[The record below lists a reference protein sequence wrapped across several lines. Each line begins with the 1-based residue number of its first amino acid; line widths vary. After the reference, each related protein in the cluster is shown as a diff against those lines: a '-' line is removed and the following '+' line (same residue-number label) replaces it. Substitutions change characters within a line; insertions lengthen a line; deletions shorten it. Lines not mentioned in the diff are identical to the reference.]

1 MDWCC
6 CLNYALLSFIK
17 YILSFYFLMSDTYT
31 YPRTVP
37 ELVQDVSLKRAR
49 VELESG
55 ETAIRT
61 TSGSSTDVTAI
72 SNALGQQ
79 TDPAS
84 QASVIGLLKNLIAN
98 SGGGGGGES
107 STYPVFKSAFYRTGS
122 QTFQVGTYVSLSSL
136 LPSGDTIPEWTKY
149 IVFSIDPDPF
159 YIANLSFGSPVI
171 VNKSN
176 PCSVCFSYRQTT
188 LEETRYLIT
197 DRESHFRYQLVNG
210 EPSIQAVDAHYIEYI
225 YPLSEGLGRSVTI
238 SVQKIDTAVQL
249 NLLII
254 FLDTDPLEI
263 SGGGGGSGGTVET
276 YNLTINNV
284 SATNITAPISN
295 PPSADDQTL
304 ASKAYVDSQVTS
316 KSLSYQPVSEQQL
329 NIYTSYSIATL
340 LGQATWDFPF
350 SGGGSMDF
358 VFSYGSAPGRN
369 IWYRCHVPLPSYL
382 NTQNT
387 PKIHVALAQIS
398 HYPVTDDTNGEL
410 QGILLE
416 YDTAAK
422 TIQFIGGEGVIVN
435 NGSDALQTAYN
446 QGDLHPWFWGLTC
459 NSYI

>member
-1 MDWCC
+1 
-6 CLNYALLSFIK
+6 
-17 YILSFYFLMSDTYT
+17 MSDTYT

-98 SGGGGGGES
+98 SGGGGS
-107 STYPVFKSAFYRTGS
+107 STYPVFKSAFYKTGS

-149 IVFSIDPDPF
+149 IVFSIAPDSF
-159 YIANLSFGSPVI
+159 YVANLSYGSPAI
-171 VNKSN
+171 VNKSY
-176 PCSVCFSYRQTT
+176 PCSVCLSYRQTT
-188 LEETRYLIT
+188 LNETRYLIT
-197 DRESHFRYQLVNG
+197 DRESHFRYQLINN

-225 YPLSEGLGRSVTI
+225 YPLNEGLGSSFSI
-238 SVQKIDTAVQL
+238 SVQKIDTSIQL

-263 SGGGGGSGGTVET
+263 SGGGSGGTVET

-284 SATNITAPISN
+284 SATNITAPIST

-340 LGQATWDFPF
+340 LGQASWEFPF

-358 VFSYGSAPGRN
+358 VFSYDSAPGRN

-382 NTQNT
+382 NTQVT
-387 PKIHVALAQIS
+387 PKIYVALAQIS
-398 HYPVTDDTNGEL
+398 NYPVTDDSNGEL

-422 TIQFIGGEGVIVN
+422 TIQFIGGEGVIVE
-435 NGSDALQTAYN
+435 NGPDNFKEAYA

>member
-1 MDWCC
+1 
-6 CLNYALLSFIK
+6 
-17 YILSFYFLMSDTYT
+17 MSDTYT

-79 TDPAS
+79 TDPSS
-84 QASVIGLLKNLIAN
+84 QASVIGLLKNLVAN

-107 STYPVFKSAFYRTGS
+107 STYPVFKCSHGYSRFPLNGGRNIKNGYYEDKNITTLK
-122 QTFQVGTYVSLSSL
+122 TF
-136 LPSGDTIPEWTKY
+136 PEWAK
-149 IVFSIDPDPF
+149 F
-159 YIANLSFGSPVI
+159 AVI
-171 VNKSN
+171 I
-176 PCSVCFSYRQTT
+176 P
-188 LEETRYLIT
+188 LEL
-197 DRESHFRYQLVNG
+197 
-210 EPSIQAVDAHYIEYI
+210 EYI
-225 YPLSEGLGRSVTI
+225 YQMTSNYFSISLGTTSMSKEMNYTKCSNTTNGVSLIGINLYFENIYFNDQELYIPPVTTK
-238 SVQKIDTAVQL
+238 SAFEYRFWLGPPASDFSNSLTMM
-249 NLLII
+249 NLEL
-254 FLDTDPLEI
+254 FLFDTDPLEI
-263 SGGGGGSGGTVET
+263 VSGGGGSGGAVET

-284 SATNITAPISN
+284 SATNITAPISS

-358 VFSYGSAPGRN
+358 VFSYSSTPGRD

-382 NTQNT
+382 NPENT
-387 PKIHVALAQIS
+387 PKIYVALAQIS
-398 HYPVTDDTNGEL
+398 HYPVTDDSNGEL

-435 NGSDALQTAYN
+435 NGPDTLQTAYA

-459 NSYI
+459 NTFI

>member
-6 CLNYALLSFIK
+6 CLNYSLLSFIK

-61 TSGSSTDVTAI
+61 TSGSSVDVTAI

-84 QASVIGLLKNLIAN
+84 EASVIGLLKNLIAN
-98 SGGGGGGES
+98 SGGGGS
-107 STYPVFKSAFYRTGS
+107 VSTSYPVFKSELYQTSS

-136 LPSGDTIPEWTKY
+136 LPSGSTVPEWTKY
-149 IVFSIDPDPF
+149 IVFSMYPESM
-159 YIANLSFGSPVI
+159 YVAGLSYSSPVI

-176 PCSVCFSYRQTT
+176 PCSVSLSNRQTSLNDSSYT
-188 LEETRYLIT
+188 IMN
-197 DRESHFRYQLVNG
+197 REYHFRYQLINN
-210 EPSIQAVDAHYIEYI
+210 EPSIQAVDYQYIEYI
-225 YPLSEGLGRSVTI
+225 YRLNEEGFGTTVAISTQKNVT
-238 SVQKIDTAVQL
+238 SVQMKF
-249 NLLII
+249 LII

-263 SGGGGGSGGTVET
+263 ASGGGSGGTVET

-284 SATNITAPISN
+284 SATNITAPISS

-329 NIYTSYSIATL
+329 NIYTSYSIAAL

-358 VFSYGSAPGRN
+358 VFSYSSAPGRN

-398 HYPVTDDTNGEL
+398 HYPITDDTNGEL

-459 NSYI
+459 NTFI

>member
-1 MDWCC
+1 MDWRC

-84 QASVIGLLKNLIAN
+84 EASVIGLLKNLIAN
-98 SGGGGGGES
+98 SGGGGGGGS
-107 STYPVFKSAFYRTGS
+107 STYPVFKCSHGYSNISLTTGANIRNAFFEDKNY
-122 QTFQVGTYVSLSSL
+122 QTAKTFPDWVKFAAIIPLNINDSS
-136 LPSGDTIPEWTKY
+136 PMVDNY
-149 IVFSIDPDPF
+149 FSISLGETIASKNMFSVITLNTDLANQTLLCGMELLF
-159 YIANLSFGSPVI
+159 ENIRFNAQELYIPAPSTKQGYALNVRAG
-171 VNKSN
+171 
-176 PCSVCFSYRQTT
+176 
-188 LEETRYLIT
+188 
-197 DRESHFRYQLVNG
+197 G
-210 EPSIQAVDAHYIEYI
+210 EPTDVTSSMTVMNIE
-225 YPLSEGLGRSVTI
+225 L
-238 SVQKIDTAVQL
+238 
-249 NLLII
+249 
-254 FLDTDPLEI
+254 FLFDTDPLEI
-263 SGGGGGSGGTVET
+263 SDGGGGSGGTVET

-284 SATNITAPISN
+284 SATNITAPISS

-329 NIYTSYSIATL
+329 NIYTSYSIASL

-358 VFSYGSAPGRN
+358 VFSYSSAPSRD

-382 NTQNT
+382 NPQNT

-459 NSYI
+459 NTFI

>member
-6 CLNYALLSFIK
+6 CLNYTLLSFIK

-61 TSGSSTDVTAI
+61 TSGSSVDVTAI

-84 QASVIGLLKNLIAN
+84 EASVIGLLKNLIAN

-107 STYPVFKSAFYRTGS
+107 STYPVFKCSHGYSNVPLTTGVNIKNAFFEDKSY
-122 QTFQVGTYVSLSSL
+122 QTAKTFPDWVKFAAIIPLDFKDGGTMTNNY
-136 LPSGDTIPEWTKY
+136 
-149 IVFSIDPDPF
+149 FSISLGETIALKDMFSVVTLNIDVANQTLLCGIELRFENIRFNAQELYIPPPISKQGYTYNLRTSDPPTD
-159 YIANLSFGSPVI
+159 ITSNLTV
-171 VNKSN
+171 
-176 PCSVCFSYRQTT
+176 
-188 LEETRYLIT
+188 
-197 DRESHFRYQLVNG
+197 
-210 EPSIQAVDAHYIEYI
+210 
-225 YPLSEGLGRSVTI
+225 
-238 SVQKIDTAVQL
+238 L
-249 NLLII
+249 NLEL
-254 FLDTDPLEI
+254 FLFDTDPLEI
-263 SGGGGGSGGTVET
+263 SGGGGGSGGTIET

-284 SATNITAPISN
+284 SATNITAPISS

-340 LGQATWDFPF
+340 LGQATWEFPF

-358 VFSYGSAPGRN
+358 VFSYSSAPGRD

-398 HYPVTDDTNGEL
+398 NYPVTGDSNGEL

-422 TIQFIGGEGVIVN
+422 TIQFIGGEGVIVE
-435 NGSDALQTAYN
+435 NGPDNFKEAYA

-459 NSYI
+459 NTFI

>member
-6 CLNYALLSFIK
+6 CLNYTLLSFIK

-98 SGGGGGGES
+98 SGGGGS
-107 STYPVFKSAFYRTGS
+107 STYPVFKCSHGYSRLVLANGVNIKNVYYEDKNLQTAKTFPDWVKFAAIIPLDIDGS
-122 QTFQVGTYVSLSSL
+122 SSMVSN
-136 LPSGDTIPEWTKY
+136 Y
-149 IVFSIDPDPF
+149 FSIS
-159 YIANLSFGSPVI
+159 LGKTMS
-171 VNKSN
+171 KWM
-176 PCSVCFSYRQTT
+176 T
-188 LEETRYLIT
+188 LTLGHI
-197 DRESHFRYQLVNG
+197 SGIN
-210 EPSIQAVDAHYIEYI
+210 QA
-225 YPLSEGLGRSVTI
+225 T
-238 SVQKIDTAVQL
+238 
-249 NLLII
+249 LLILELFFGDI
-254 FLDTDPLEI
+254 RFNAQELYIPSPGTKVAQMYTLNSDDPPTDVSSNITAINLELFLFDTDPLEI

-284 SATNITAPISN
+284 SATNITAPISD
-295 PPSADDQTL
+295 PPSTDDQTL

-340 LGQATWDFPF
+340 LGQASWEFPF

-382 NTQNT
+382 NPQNT
-387 PKIHVALAQIS
+387 PKINVALAQIS
-398 HYPVTDDTNGEL
+398 HYPVTNDTNGEL

-416 YDTAAK
+416 YDTVAK
-422 TIQFIGGEGVIVN
+422 TIQFIGGEGVIIN
-435 NGSDALQTAYN
+435 NGSDTLQTAYN

>member
-1 MDWCC
+1 MDWRC
-6 CLNYALLSFIK
+6 CLNYTLLSFIK

-84 QASVIGLLKNLIAN
+84 EASVIGLLKNLIAN
-98 SGGGGGGES
+98 SGGGGGES
-107 STYPVFKSAFYRTGS
+107 STYPVFKCSHGYSTFRLADGVNIKNAYYEDKNHQTTKTFPDWVKFAVIIPLDIDGS
-122 QTFQVGTYVSLSSL
+122 SSMVNNYFSISLGETMDKWMTLTLGHNSGINQASL
-136 LPSGDTIPEWTKY
+136 LIAELFFGNIRFNAQELSIPSPGTKVAWMY
-149 IVFSIDPDPF
+149 TLNSDNPPTDVSSNISRI
-159 YIANLSFGSPVI
+159 NLE
-171 VNKSN
+171 
-176 PCSVCFSYRQTT
+176 
-188 LEETRYLIT
+188 L
-197 DRESHFRYQLVNG
+197 
-210 EPSIQAVDAHYIEYI
+210 
-225 YPLSEGLGRSVTI
+225 
-238 SVQKIDTAVQL
+238 
-249 NLLII
+249 
-254 FLDTDPLEI
+254 FLFDTDPLEI

-284 SATNITAPISN
+284 SATNITAPISS

-329 NIYTSYSIATL
+329 NVYTSYSIATL

-358 VFSYGSAPGRN
+358 VFSYSSAPGRD

-398 HYPVTDDTNGEL
+398 NYPVTGDSNGEL

-422 TIQFIGGEGVIVN
+422 TIQFIGGEGVIVE
-435 NGSDALQTAYN
+435 NGPDNFKEAYA
-446 QGDLHPWFWGLTC
+446 QGDLYPWFWGLTC
-459 NSYI
+459 NTFI

>member
-6 CLNYALLSFIK
+6 CLNYILLSFIK

-49 VELESG
+49 VELDSG

-84 QASVIGLLKNLIAN
+84 EASVIGLLKNLIAN
-98 SGGGGGGES
+98 SGGGGGGGET
-107 STYPVFKSAFYRTGS
+107 STYPVFKCSHGYSTFRLADGVNIKNAYYEDKNYQTTKTFPDWVKFAVIIPLDIDGS
-122 QTFQVGTYVSLSSL
+122 VSMVNN
-136 LPSGDTIPEWTKY
+136 Y
-149 IVFSIDPDPF
+149 FSISLGEKMD
-159 YIANLSFGSPVI
+159 
-171 VNKSN
+171 KWM
-176 PCSVCFSYRQTT
+176 T
-188 LEETRYLIT
+188 LTQGNN
-197 DRESHFRYQLVNG
+197 SG
-210 EPSIQAVDAHYIEYI
+210 IQQA
-225 YPLSEGLGRSVTI
+225 R
-238 SVQKIDTAVQL
+238 
-249 NLLII
+249 LLIAELFFGNI
-254 FLDTDPLEI
+254 RFNAQELSIPSPATKVAWMYILNSDDPPTDVSSTMSRINLELFLFDTDPLEI
-263 SGGGGGSGGTVET
+263 TGGGGGGSGGTVET

-284 SATNITAPISN
+284 SATNITAPISS

-340 LGQATWDFPF
+340 LGQPTWDFPF

-358 VFSYGSAPGRN
+358 VFSYSSAPGRD
-369 IWYRCHVPLPSYL
+369 IWYRCHIPLPSYL
-382 NTQNT
+382 NPENT

-398 HYPVTDDTNGEL
+398 NYPVTGDSNGEL

-422 TIQFIGGEGVIVN
+422 TIQFIGGEGVIVE
-435 NGSDALQTAYN
+435 NGPDNFKEAYA

-459 NSYI
+459 NTFI

>member
-1 MDWCC
+1 
-6 CLNYALLSFIK
+6 
-17 YILSFYFLMSDTYT
+17 MSRGHYVI
-31 YPRTVP
+31 PK
-37 ELVQDVSLKRAR
+37 LVEDVSLKRAR

-84 QASVIGLLKNLIAN
+84 EASVIGLLKNLIAN

-107 STYPVFKSAFYRTGS
+107 STYPVFKCSHGYSYLNLEMNQNIKNAFFEDKNRTIFK
-122 QTFQVGTYVSLSSL
+122 TF
-136 LPSGDTIPEWTKY
+136 PEWAKLAVFIPLDIDGY
-149 IVFSIDPDPF
+149 YSMANNYFSISLGTTSMNKEMLCTKITGISDPMT
-159 YIANLSFGSPVI
+159 IGINLSFQGIRFNDQELYIPT
-171 VNKSN
+171 
-176 PCSVCFSYRQTT
+176 PSVK
-188 LEETRYLIT
+188 
-197 DRESHFRYQLVNG
+197 
-210 EPSIQAVDAHYIEYI
+210 
-225 YPLSEGLGRSVTI
+225 EGLYYYLSDTSTVENI
-238 SVQKIDTAVQL
+238 SSTLHIL
-249 NLLII
+249 SLEL
-254 FLDTDPLEI
+254 FLFDTDPLEI
-263 SGGGGGSGGTVET
+263 SGGGGSGGTVET

-284 SATNITAPISN
+284 SATNITAPISD

-329 NIYTSYSIATL
+329 NIYTNYSIATL
-340 LGQATWDFPF
+340 LGQTTWDFPF

-382 NTQNT
+382 NTQFT
-387 PKIHVALAQIS
+387 PKIYVALAQIS
-398 HYPVTDDTNGEL
+398 NYPVTDDSNGEL

-416 YDTAAK
+416 YDTVAK
-422 TIQFIGGEGVIVN
+422 TIQFIGGEGVIVE
-435 NGSDALQTAYN
+435 NGPDNFKEAYA

-459 NSYI
+459 NSFI